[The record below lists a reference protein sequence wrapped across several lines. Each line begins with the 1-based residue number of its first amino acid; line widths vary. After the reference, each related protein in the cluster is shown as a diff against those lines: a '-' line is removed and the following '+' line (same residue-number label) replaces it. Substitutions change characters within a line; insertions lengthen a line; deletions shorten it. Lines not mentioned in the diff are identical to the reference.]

1 VADGKSDQ
9 EDRRG
14 LEKALRSSL
23 RTFPIFLTIAVV
35 GVAPLWDAHEY
46 LGLPAWIAY
55 VFGLVAGYAVVGDA
69 INIFYVRRKL
79 RLLGRR
85 HG

>member
-1 VADGKSDQ
+1 MPHQ
-9 EDRRG
+9 EERRG

-23 RTFPIFLTIAVV
+23 RILPIYVTIAMV
-35 GVAPLWDAHEY
+35 GITLLWGAHEY

-55 VFGLVAGYAVVGDA
+55 VFGIVSAYAVVGDA
-69 INIFYVRRKL
+69 INILYVRRKL

-85 HG
+85 QG